1 MHDLSCVLDSKRLLV
16 ARMLGRAGLA
26 DSPLVVLWDIV
37 LLAIGPNAHNLRD
50 NCLLDSLEVLTL
62 LELHLV
68 LLAELDVRSVQ
79 GGAESAV
86 VWAGSSLVGSRSGVG
101 AVLVRSLVVAGT
113 DDLSDE
119 IGHVHL
125 DMELEKIDERVELD
139 VAVGSVSGNA

>member
-16 ARMLGRAGLA
+16 ARMLRRAGLA

-37 LLAIGPNAHNLRD
+37 LLAIGSNAHNLRD
-50 NCLLDSLEVLTL
+50 NSLLDSLEVLTL

-86 VWAGSSLVGSRSGVG
+86 IWAGSSLVGSRSGVG

-113 DDLSDE
+113 DDLSDK
-119 IGHVHL
+119 ICHVHL

>member
-26 DSPLVVLWDIV
+26 DSPLVVLGDIV
-37 LLAIGPNAHNLRD
+37 LLAIRSNAHNLRD
-50 NCLLDSLEVLTL
+50 NRLLDSLEVLAL

-68 LLAELDVRSVQ
+68 LLAKLDVRSGQ

-86 VWAGSSLVGSRSGVG
+86 VWTGSSLVGSGSGVG
-101 AVLVRSLVVAGT
+101 AVLVRSLVIAGT

-125 DMELEKIDERVELD
+125 DVELEKIDKRVELD
-139 VAVGSVSGNA
+139 VAVGNVSGNA